1 MKNTDPD
8 RVPNCEKFAMNFI
21 NLKYEY
27 YNKIWLFFYNICSNN
42 GNG

>member
-27 YNKIWLFFYNICSNN
+27 YNKIWLFFYNICSN

>member
-1 MKNTDPD
+1 MKNTAPD

-21 NLKYEY
+21 ILEYE
-27 YNKIWLFFYNICSNN
+27 YNKIWLFFLQYSNN